1 MENFLDIFKSLSNS
15 NQNSSKESNNPI
27 PKEILDQYPYGQF
40 PIKYTRSGQET
51 IRKQSENRYSYSD
64 DQIHNEKQSTSF
76 DLSSLSTFLPII
88 QALSGGKKNSK
99 DLMNIFGKILFK
111 DNPEL
116 QKIFNLLPKTKSQE
130 IDNSNNEVF
139 NTKTVNITSLK
150 RINWLVSSHN

>member
-1 MENFLDIFKSLSNS
+1 MENFLDIFKSLSNT
-15 NQNSSKESNNPI
+15 NQTSKGESNTQI

-40 PIKYTRSGQET
+40 PIKYTKSGQET

-64 DQIHNEKQSTSF
+64 TESTTEKQSNSF
-76 DLSSLSTFLPII
+76 DISSLSAFLPII

-116 QKIFNLLPKTKSQE
+116 QKIINLLPKTKSQE
-130 IDNSNNEVF
+130 IDNSSNDF
-139 NTKTVNITSLK
+139 NTQSVNITSLK
-150 RINWLVSSHN
+150 RIN